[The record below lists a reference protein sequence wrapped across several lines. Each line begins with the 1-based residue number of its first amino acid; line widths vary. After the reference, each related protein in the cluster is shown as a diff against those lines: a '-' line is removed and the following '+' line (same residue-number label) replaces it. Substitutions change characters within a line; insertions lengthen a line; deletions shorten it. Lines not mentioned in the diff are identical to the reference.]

1 MLLLL
6 PGTAVAAAVAVAD
19 TTVADTVVAAVV
31 FLVLPSL
38 WIGNCDRDRVR
49 VREDVDLAA
58 ALDFSA
64 LPACC

>member
-6 PGTAVAAAVAVAD
+6 PGTAVAVAVAD
-19 TTVADTVVAAVV
+19 TAVAAVV